1 MMESGLEYTRFL
13 LEFLGYFATVVTMDI
28 GSLTIKQA
36 HELLVNKEFSVRDL
50 AEQSLDEAG
59 QKNDDNNVYRE
70 IFNDV
75 LSSADSA
82 QKIIDGGEATMLTGI
97 PLAIKDNILIKGKIA
112 SASSKM
118 LENYHAT
125 YDATVITKLRAD
137 GAIFLGR
144 TNMDEFAMG
153 GSTENSAFGVTKNP
167 HDKTRV
173 PGGSSGGSAA
183 SLYAGAL
190 GALGSDTGGSIRQP
204 AAFCGVV
211 GLKPTYGS
219 VSRSGLIAMASSLDQ
234 IGPFGKT
241 VEDTEIIFNSIKGKD
256 ALDSTSINYPT
267 SNFQLPTS
275 KPIKIGIPVDF
286 VHAKGVDVRVLKNFD
301 DSILEMKNFGYEI
314 REISLPSFS
323 YGLSVYYIIM
333 PAEVSSNLARL
344 DGVRYGHHTNGINLL
359 DDYMSSRGEGFG
371 REVRRR
377 ILLGTYVLS
386 SGYYD
391 AYYGRACAV
400 RSIIRKDLHKA
411 FEDVDIIATPTTPT
425 PAFKIGEKSNN
436 PLEMY
441 LADIFTVPVNI
452 AGVPAISIPSGFVE
466 EDGSKLPLGIQFI
479 APHFSED
486 ILFAAGK
493 DVEKSLGIINFKLI

>member
-1 MMESGLEYTRFL
+1 
-13 LEFLGYFATVVTMDI
+13 
-28 GSLTIKQA
+28 
-36 HELLVNKEFSVRDL
+36 
-50 AEQSLDEAG
+50 
-59 QKNDDNNVYRE
+59 
-70 IFNDV
+70 
-75 LSSADSA
+75 
-82 QKIIDGGEATMLTGI
+82 
-97 PLAIKDNILIKGKIA
+97 
-112 SASSKM
+112 
-118 LENYHAT
+118 
-125 YDATVITKLRAD
+125 
-137 GAIFLGR
+137 
-144 TNMDEFAMG
+144 
-153 GSTENSAFGVTKNP
+153 
-167 HDKTRV
+167 
-173 PGGSSGGSAA
+173 
-183 SLYAGAL
+183 
-190 GALGSDTGGSIRQP
+190 
-204 AAFCGVV
+204 
-211 GLKPTYGS
+211 
-219 VSRSGLIAMASSLDQ
+219 
-234 IGPFGKT
+234 
-241 VEDTEIIFNSIKGKD
+241 
-256 ALDSTSINYPT
+256 
-267 SNFQLPTS
+267 
-275 KPIKIGIPVDF
+275 
-286 VHAKGVDVRVLKNFD
+286 
-301 DSILEMKNFGYEI
+301 MKNFGYEI